1 MVHAAELVAKHA
13 LGQLSATA
21 VLNMDTAVVSP
32 FIAVLFLVAMLNTGR
47 AIPRKI
53 QYRWIEQR
61 NSSSMRGR
69 GGVSITVQR
78 QSIEA

>member
-47 AIPRKI
+47 AILRKI
-53 QYRWIEQR
+53 QYQWIE
-61 NSSSMRGR
+61 
-69 GGVSITVQR
+69 
-78 QSIEA
+78 